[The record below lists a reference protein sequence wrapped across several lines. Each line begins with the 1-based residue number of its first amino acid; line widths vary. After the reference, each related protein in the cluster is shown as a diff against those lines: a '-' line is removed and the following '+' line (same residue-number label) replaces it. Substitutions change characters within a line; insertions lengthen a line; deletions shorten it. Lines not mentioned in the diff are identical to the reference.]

1 MLPSTHK
8 ARGKKPLQDVLVQIQ
23 SWRFPPTSHLAAQQ
37 LQLLSYVILSLQA
50 DACRAKCTQSRHES
64 AFNAPLFFFVR
75 IATRGSSVYDCLEA
89 LKSATQSLSLN
100 CMAWEE
106 KFW

>member
-8 ARGKKPLQDVLVQIQ
+8 ARGKRQLQDVWVQIQ

-64 AFNAPLFFFVR
+64 AFNAPLFFLLELRLAGLLFTTV
-75 IATRGSSVYDCLEA
+75 EA